1 VAEVKYH
8 ELIAFEPID
17 SVKVLTEADN
27 ADLAQ
32 RDVST
37 FVISP
42 QMRRTLVD
50 QLLPHLRLD
59 GSVDSKGI
67 MVVSNYGTGK
77 THLMATVSAVLER
90 PELAAHLRDEAVRDA
105 IATVAGSY
113 RVIRAEIGATKM
125 GLRDIVCRD
134 LEHGLKRL
142 GVDYA
147 FPPLEQVSNTKGSL
161 VDMMAAFEKVEPD
174 RGLLF
179 VLDELLDYLR
189 SRRDAELIV
198 DLSFLREIGE
208 ICRSTRFR
216 FIAGIQE
223 ALFDNPRFASAS
235 DAIRRVRD
243 RFEQVRISRE
253 DVAYVVQ
260 ERLLRKDA
268 TQKAQIREH
277 LDRFTPAFE
286 GMAERLE
293 DFVALFPVHP
303 SYLRTFEQVTLVE
316 KRRVLTTLSHAMA
329 DLLDSE
335 VPPDAP
341 GLVCYDGYRSE
352 LESDPSNRS
361 IPDVA
366 LVLDRAQVLRSKL
379 ERALPHRGDVP
390 IALRIVDALAVHHLT
405 TDDID
410 VPIGLTVDEL
420 RDDLCLIPEGVPE
433 LDSGFIGT
441 TLESVIAEIVKAVSG
456 QFLSRNEDN
465 GQLFLDVRKDIDYD
479 ELIDL
484 RAGELD
490 DQRLDDAYFHALE
503 EVLEQRDAP
512 YVASYRIWSYELP
525 WQAKN
530 VTRLGYLFMG
540 APNERSTAQP
550 PRDFYIYFLQ
560 PYDEPSFADQELADE
575 TFVRLESPDDEFT
588 NALRRYAGADALA
601 GSSTEQH
608 RPVYEQKRQQ
618 ALQTMV
624 VWLRQN
630 MANAMTVTYRG
641 ETKPL
646 GTWLQQI
653 PGAKTSVKAQIDA
666 IAARAL
672 EPHFAERYP
681 GYPTFSAEI
690 TKQSFD
696 GTVQAAIAQVATR
709 RSTALGTKVLTS
721 LGLADI
727 SGQIVID
734 GEFAVALLTAL
745 DGAGGKAVNRSDL
758 LLERDPGV
766 LTWTPWHLE
775 PAWLVVVAAAL
786 CHAGRLELGYP
797 AGQIDALTL
806 DRLTKMSRDELE
818 QLTHLAP
825 PKALP
830 ILALREAAALLDI
843 APGAI
848 PDSGAT
854 EAVVQQI
861 LDKTQNYLNR
871 VVEAEQHVSE
881 GVLVWGAHAID
892 HQQER
897 RGRLVDLR
905 TVLEDLKGRDSV
917 GKMNKLAI
925 ASEALEAARRG
936 KEELERTEGIVK
948 ARNHLSALQYVT
960 DAQAAFDQADPFVT
974 EASELRAEV
983 LALFAGE
990 KLDSAAVSAAKSK
1003 AEKLKACYRE
1013 EAERA
1018 HQRDRLDSAGEIHK
1032 KAILDGDV
1040 FKDLAALASLE
1051 LLPSGTFGV
1060 MQQRLA
1066 VIGTCLEFTAD
1077 SLAETVRCP
1086 HCGYQPRPST
1096 GPTAGAQVEELDEEL
1111 RKLRANWAAAL
1122 YESIKPPEIAQGIE
1136 LVKSG
1141 RPELEAF
1148 ASSGELRSPVPRGLV
1163 NALQEVLRGFTVR
1176 NVATDDVYS
1185 ALFPDNSPVPL
1196 STFEERFQAFA
1207 TKLRGDADPSK
1218 VRVLPTGQA
1227 QQS

>member
-1 VAEVKYH
+1 MVELKYA

-17 SVKVLTEADN
+17 SVKVLTEADSE
-27 ADLAQ
+27 DLAR

-42 QMRRTLVD
+42 QMRRMLVE

-59 GSVDSKGI
+59 GSVDTKGVL
-67 MVVSNYGTGK
+67 VVANYGTGK
-77 THLMATVSAVLER
+77 THLMSTISSVLEHAD
-90 PELAAHLRDEAVRDA
+90 LAADLRDEEVRKA
-105 IATVAGSY
+105 IQGVAGNFQ
-113 RVIRAEIGATKM
+113 VMRAEIGATKM
-125 GLRDIVCRD
+125 GLRDIVCGE
-134 LEHGLKRL
+134 LESGLKRL
-142 GVDYA
+142 GVEFA
-147 FPPLEQVSNTKGSL
+147 FPPLEQVSNTKDSL

-189 SRRDAELIV
+189 GRRDAELIV
-198 DLSFLREIGE
+198 DLAFLREIGE
-208 ICRSTRFR
+208 ISRSTRFR

-268 TQKAQIREH
+268 AQKAQIRQQLE
-277 LDRFTPAFE
+277 RFTPAFD

-293 DFVALFPVHP
+293 EFVALYPVHP
-303 SYLRTFEQVTLVE
+303 SYLRTFERVTLVE

-329 DLLDSE
+329 ELLDTD
-335 VPPDAP
+335 VPTDVP

-352 LESDPSNRS
+352 LDNDPSNRS

-379 ERALPHRGDVP
+379 ESALPQKEDIPV
-390 IALRIVDALAVHHLT
+390 ALRIVDALAVHRLT
-405 TDDID
+405 TEDID

-433 LDSGFIGT
+433 LDAGFIGA
-441 TLESVIAEIVKAVSG
+441 TLESVVAEIVKAVSG
-456 QFLSRNEDN
+456 QFLSRNDDN

-479 ELIDL
+479 QLIQE
-484 RAGELD
+484 RADSLD
-490 DQRLDDAYFHALE
+490 DQRLDDVYFRALE

-525 WQAKN
+525 WKAKN
-530 VTRLGYLFMG
+530 VTRMGYLFMG

-560 PYDEPSFADQELADE
+560 PYEEPAFADQELSDE
-575 TFVRLESPDDEFT
+575 TFVRLASPDEEFT
-588 NALRRYAGADALA
+588 TALRRYAGADALTA
-601 GSSTEQH
+601 RSTEQH
-608 RPVYEQKRQQ
+608 RLVYEQKRQQ

-672 EPHFAERYP
+672 EPHFEERYP
-681 GYPTFSAEI
+681 GYPAFSAEI

-696 GTVQAAIAQVATR
+696 GTVQAAISQVATR

-721 LGLADI
+721 LGLADMK
-727 SGQIVID
+727 GQIVTD
-734 GEFAVALLTAL
+734 GEFAKAVLIALE
-745 DGAGGKAVNRSDL
+745 GSGGKAVNRSEL
-758 LLERDPGV
+758 LTERDPGV
-766 LTWTPWHLE
+766 LTWAPWHLE
-775 PAWLVVVAAAL
+775 PSWLVVVAAAL

-797 AGQIDALTL
+797 AGQVDALGL
-806 DRLTKMSRDELE
+806 DRLTKMSSEELV
-818 QLTHLAP
+818 QLTHIAP

-830 ILALREAAALLDI
+830 IVALREAADLLDI

-854 EAVVQQI
+854 DVVVQQI
-861 LDKTQNYLNR
+861 LEKTQIYLNR
-871 VVEAEQHVSE
+871 VLEAEQQVSD

-897 RGRLVDLR
+897 RGRVAELR
-905 TVLEDLKGRDSV
+905 KVLEDLKGRDSV

-925 ASEALEAARRG
+925 ESKELEAAHRG
-936 KEELERTEGIVK
+936 KQELERTEGIVK
-948 ARNHLSALQYVT
+948 ARNHLSALQYLT
-960 DAQAAFDQADPFVT
+960 DAQAAFDQGDPFVD
-974 EASELRAEV
+974 EASELRSEV
-983 LALFAGE
+983 LELFAGD
-990 KLDSAAVSAAKSK
+990 KVDPAAASVAKSK
-1003 AEKLKACYRE
+1003 AEKLKARYRE
-1013 EAERA
+1013 EAEHA
-1018 HQRDRLDSAGEIHK
+1018 HQRDRLDSAGENHK
-1032 KAILDGDV
+1032 KAILDSGT

-1051 LLPSGTFGV
+1051 LLPSGTFGA
-1060 MQQRLA
+1060 MQQHLA
-1066 VIGTCLEFTAD
+1066 AIGTCLEFTSD
-1077 SLAETVRCP
+1077 SLAEAVRCP
-1086 HCGYQPRPST
+1086 HCGYLPRPSA
-1096 GPTAGAQVEELDEEL
+1096 GPTAKAQVEELDEGL

-1122 YESIKPPEIAQGIE
+1122 HDSIKPPEIAQGIP

-1141 RPELEAF
+1141 RAELEAF
-1148 ASSGELRSPVPRGLV
+1148 ASSGDLPSPVPKPLV

-1176 NVATDDVYS
+1176 NVSADDVYS

-1196 STFEERFQAFA
+1196 SSFEERFQGFA
-1207 TKLRGDADPSK
+1207 AKLRGDADPSK
-1218 VRVLPTGQA
+1218 IRVLPAAPEQ
-1227 QQS
+1227 

>member
-1 VAEVKYH
+1 MKYD

-17 SVKVLTEADN
+17 SVKVLTEADS

-42 QMRRTLVD
+42 QMRRTLVE

-59 GSVDSKGI
+59 GSVDSKGVL
-67 MVVSNYGTGK
+67 VVANYGTGK

-90 PELAAHLRDEAVRDA
+90 PELVGDVRDDAVRDA
-105 IATVAGSY
+105 IASVAGTY

-134 LEHGLKRL
+134 LEHGLKQL
-142 GVDYA
+142 GVDYS
-147 FPPLEQVSNTKGSL
+147 FPPLEEVSNTKDSL
-161 VDMMAAFEKVEPD
+161 VDMMAAFEKVEPE

-198 DLSFLREIGE
+198 DLAFLREIGE
-208 ICRSTRFR
+208 ICRSTRLR

-268 TQKAQIREH
+268 AQKAQIREH
-277 LDRFTPAFE
+277 LERFTPAFE
-286 GMAERLE
+286 GMAEHLE
-293 DFVALFPVHP
+293 DFVSLYPVHP

-335 VPPDAP
+335 VPSGAP

-352 LESDPSNRS
+352 LDDDPSNRS
-361 IPDVA
+361 IPEVA

-379 ERALPHRGDVP
+379 ETALPQREDVP
-390 IALRIVDALAVHHLT
+390 VALRIVDALAVHRLT

-433 LDSGFIGT
+433 LDSGFIAT
-441 TLESVIAEIVKAVSG
+441 TLESVVADIVKAVSG
-456 QFLSRNEDN
+456 QFLSRNDDN

-479 ELIDL
+479 QLIDL

-490 DQRLDDAYFHALE
+490 DQRLDDAYFRALE

-525 WQAKN
+525 WKAKN

-560 PYDEPSFADQELADE
+560 PYDEPSFADQELPDE
-575 TFVRLESPDDEFT
+575 SFMRLESPDDEFT
-588 NALRRYAGADALA
+588 TALRRYAGADALA
-601 GSSTEQH
+601 TSSTEQH
-608 RPVYEQKRQQ
+608 RLVYEQKRQQ

-630 MANAMTVTYRG
+630 MAHAMTVTYRG

-672 EPHFAERYP
+672 EPHFEERYP
-681 GYPTFSAEI
+681 GYPSFSAEI

-721 LGLADI
+721 LGLADM
-727 SGQIVID
+727 SGQIVTD
-734 GEFAVALLTAL
+734 GEFADALITAL
-745 DGAGGKAVNRSDL
+745 GAAGGKAVNRPEL
-758 LLERDPGV
+758 LSERDPGV

-797 AGQIDALTL
+797 AGQVDALAL

-818 QLTHLAP
+818 QLTHIAP

-830 ILALREAAALLDI
+830 IVALRDAAGLLDI

-848 PDSGAT
+848 PDSGPT
-854 EAVVQQI
+854 EAVVEQI
-861 LDKTQNYLNR
+861 LDKTQSYLNR
-871 VVEAEQHVSE
+871 VLEADQQVSD

-897 RGRLVDLR
+897 RGRLAGLR

-925 ASEALEAARRG
+925 ESEALEVARRG
-936 KEELERTEGIVK
+936 KEELEWTEGIVK
-948 ARNHLSALQYVT
+948 ARNHLTSLQYIT
-960 DAQAAFDQADPFVT
+960 DAQAAFDQADPFADA
-974 EASELRAEV
+974 ASDLRSEV
-983 LALFAGE
+983 LAVFAGD
-990 KLDSAAVSAAKSK
+990 KVDPAAVSAVKGK
-1003 AEKLKACYRE
+1003 AEKLKARYRD
-1013 EAERA
+1013 EAEHA
-1018 HQRDRLDSAGEIHK
+1018 HQRDRLDAAGEKHK
-1032 KAILDGDV
+1032 KTILDGAA

-1051 LLPSGTFGV
+1051 LLPSGTFGG
-1060 MQQRLA
+1060 MQRDLA
-1066 VIGTCLEFTAD
+1066 GIGTCLEFTSD

-1086 HCGYQPRPST
+1086 HCGYLPRPST
-1096 GPTAGAQVEELDEEL
+1096 GPTAKAQVEELDEEL
-1111 RKLRANWAAAL
+1111 RELRTNWAAAL
-1122 YESIKPPEIAQGIE
+1122 HDSIKPPEIAQGIA

-1141 RPELEAF
+1141 RAELEAF
-1148 ASSGELRSPVPRGLV
+1148 ASSGDLPSPVPKPLV
-1163 NALQEVLRGFTVR
+1163 TALQEVLRGFTVR
-1176 NVATDDVYS
+1176 NVSAEDIYS
-1185 ALFPDNSPVPL
+1185 ALFPDNSPAPL
-1196 STFEERFQAFA
+1196 STFEERFRAFSA
-1207 TKLRGDADPSK
+1207 KLQEGADGSK
-1218 VRVLPTGQA
+1218 IRVLPASPEQQA
-1227 QQS
+1227 